1 MKNFKCVDFFQVE
14 VSESDDGKKTLSD
27 KINRHQTFLD
37 LTIKPCTD
45 YTFKVKYTTNL
56 LELQLVLGVE
66 GNSLIT

>member
-14 VSESDDGKKTLSD
+14 VSESDDGKVTLSD

-45 YTFKVKYTTNL
+45 YTVKVKYVNIVI
-56 LELQLVLGVE
+56 Q
-66 GNSLIT
+66 